1 MNANKLVDEL
11 EGFGYLNSDDGLH
24 FCPFQAQV
32 DMLRQ
37 QQAKLE
43 KSQALLREYTALNM
57 RQKAEIEALK
67 SQVLAWENAEVPTEV
82 MADLVEELE
91 RRGFITK

>member
-1 MNANKLVDEL
+1 MNANELADIQAFETDEL
-11 EGFGYLNSDDGLH
+11 TMWIRHET
-24 FCPFQAQV
+24 AA
-32 DMLRQ
+32 MLRQ

-43 KSQALLREYTALNM
+43 KSQELLREYTALNM
-57 RQKAEIEALK
+57 RQQAEIETLK